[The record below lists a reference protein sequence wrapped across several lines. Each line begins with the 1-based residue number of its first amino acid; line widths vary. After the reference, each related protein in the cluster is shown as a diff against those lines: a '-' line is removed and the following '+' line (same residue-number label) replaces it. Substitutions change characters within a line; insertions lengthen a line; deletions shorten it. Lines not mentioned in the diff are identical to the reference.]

1 VPGDPGAA
9 FADAERDGV
18 GEKLTGLARREK
30 PAPLNET
37 VSRQMQKMRRS
48 STRPETLIRRELHRR
63 GLRFR
68 VNYRSLPGRPDVVFT
83 SARIAIFVD
92 GCFWHA
98 CPEHF
103 VMPKNNREWWR
114 EKLEQNVARDR
125 RKDQQLDELGW
136 TVIHAWEHEDPVGVA
151 DQIEQ
156 LWRSRRSKAT
166 RQSEMSAQ
174 TL

>member
-1 VPGDPGAA
+1 
-9 FADAERDGV
+9 
-18 GEKLTGLARREK
+18 
-30 PAPLNET
+30 
-37 VSRQMQKMRRS
+37 
-48 STRPETLIRRELHRR
+48 
-63 GLRFR
+63 
-68 VNYRSLPGRPDVVFT
+68 
-83 SARIAIFVD
+83 
-92 GCFWHA
+92 
-98 CPEHF
+98 
-103 VMPKNNREWWR
+103 MPKNNREWWR

>member
-1 VPGDPGAA
+1 MAGA
-9 FADAERDGV
+9 
-18 GEKLTGLARREK
+18 TRRER

-83 SARIAIFVD
+83 SARIAVFVD

-98 CPEHF
+98 CPDHF

-136 TVIHAWEHEDPVGVA
+136 MVVHAWEHEDPVEVA

-156 LWRSRRSKAT
+156 LWRSRRSKTT